1 MIGSIQLPYRG
12 SIIFVSRF
20 EANVGDNGGQLKS
33 LHGCTTQSEAREAER
48 VESPMLSAFR
58 EI

>member
-12 SIIFVSRF
+12 SIIFVRF

-33 LHGCTTQSEAREAER
+33 LGCTTHEAREAER
-48 VESPMLSAFR
+48 VGSPMLSAL